1 MCQNLLSVAVTVSDQ
16 CLICTCGTSYGYS
29 RAKNPCDRFS
39 TLSSALLTTFKY
51 RAAGSDHTQC
61 QWQRHHHR
69 HVMHASASV
78 SNLCLVVEQSAQL
91 PANTASPTLHSRAAC
106 QPQYWVCFCAC
117 RWDPQDRCACL
128 AVTNVLLLNCMAV
141 TNVLLLNC
149 ICFPNAEFFLRLQV
163 LLCSFVVSG
172 SMPWS
177 GSS

>member
-1 MCQNLLSVAVTVSDQ
+1 MAPAGQTTRVTDSAHYPQHCLLFFNIVQLAVTIPNVS
-16 CLICTCGTSYGYS
+16 
-29 RAKNPCDRFS
+29 
-39 TLSSALLTTFKY
+39 
-51 RAAGSDHTQC
+51 GSD
-61 QWQRHHHR
+61 HHR

-91 PANTASPTLHSRAAC
+91 RANTASSTLLSRAAC
-106 QPQYWVCFCAC
+106 QPQYRACFCAC
-117 RWDPQDRCACL
+117 RWDPQDRCAYL
-128 AVTNVLLLNCMAV
+128 AI

-149 ICFPNAEFFLRLQV
+149 ICFLTAEVFLRLQV